1 MSTDDF
7 RNQVGDEFDFI
18 DEEDEYEGSRM
29 RSSSSP
35 KLFLGMTPVQ
45 RFVLVIMLFMM
56 VCILSAFCLLV
67 TNRIALPFF

>member
-7 RNQVGDEFDFI
+7 RNQLGDEFDFI
-18 DEEDEYEGSRM
+18 GEEEALAKAKTPSAA
-29 RSSSSP
+29 SS
-35 KLFLGMTPVQ
+35 KLFLGMTAVQ
-45 RFVLVIMLFMM
+45 RFVIVIMLLMM